1 MFRQHMNKER
11 IGIILGYYAFVAF
24 LFFALFYY
32 FTIGSKFLLINNIIT
47 CIAVAIITYFLKKQK
62 LSYLLFSHLLV
73 IFSFLSLFTINLV
86 LGGIDSPMNYW
97 FLATIL
103 GSGFMLTAKWMI
115 LWGVSVVLVYISF
128 IVMKLQSIRF
138 DFQITLDES
147 HYLLYHFNS
156 LVGVITLI
164 LLFSWS
170 YISIT
175 EQYSKK
181 IKDGSDRNNMLI
193 KILNHD
199 LASPLTI
206 IDAYVRTLD
215 QSTLEKAKPKLL
227 RANQSISD
235 ILSSIRSIDK
245 FHTITPG
252 LKEVKLKETIEDI
265 LPEIKELY
273 AEKNLSY
280 VVDIH
285 EELEVCLDA
294 EIFKHQIIKNLLTNA
309 SKFSHEKGKI
319 SIVFFKNQ
327 LSITD
332 QGIGIPK
339 SMIEDLFEYDKN
351 TSRHGT
357 QGEKGTGF
365 GLPLVK
371 DCCDKMNIKIDV
383 LSNSSGT
390 TFSLSF
396 LSLIERSSLI

>member
-1 MFRQHMNKER
+1 
-11 IGIILGYYAFVAF
+11 
-24 LFFALFYY
+24 
-32 FTIGSKFLLINNIIT
+32 
-47 CIAVAIITYFLKKQK
+47 
-62 LSYLLFSHLLV
+62 
-73 IFSFLSLFTINLV
+73 
-86 LGGIDSPMNYW
+86 
-97 FLATIL
+97 
-103 GSGFMLTAKWMI
+103 MLTAKWMI

>member
-1 MFRQHMNKER
+1 MNKER